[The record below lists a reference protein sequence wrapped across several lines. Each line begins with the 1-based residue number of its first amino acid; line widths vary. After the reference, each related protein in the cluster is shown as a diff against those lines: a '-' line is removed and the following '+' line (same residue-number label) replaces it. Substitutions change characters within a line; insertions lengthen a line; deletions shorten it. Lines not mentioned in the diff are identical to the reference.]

1 MSSDCWEFS
10 LAPSASPR
18 LYLRDYA
25 KRSLAASTINRKIAL
40 LQGEY
45 SLDLFTHSQTSVR
58 QLLQLSM
65 GISQAWRSSLSL
77 AQMDR
82 TIAGVDGHQ
91 IPAAVQLSSNF
102 VLADCALSCHRHI
115 NIDVPVPRVQ
125 VDVRGHVCRNLQR
138 DVAVAGFEPPA

>member
-1 MSSDCWEFS
+1 MSPACWGFILS
-10 LAPSASPR
+10 PWLSPR

-25 KRSLAASTINRKIAL
+25 KRSLAASAINRKIAL
-40 LQGEY
+40 LQGED
-45 SLDLFTHSQTSVR
+45 SLDLFTHSRTSVR

-65 GISQAWRSSLSL
+65 GISRAKRPSLSL

-91 IPAAVQLSSNF
+91 IAAAVPLSPNF
-102 VLADCALSCHRHI
+102 VLADCALRCDRHI
-115 NIDVPVPRVQ
+115 DIDVSVPGVQ